1 MTKDQPPDAQA
12 KEAGQANKVAR
23 SRPILFWTAL
33 ILVSGVP
40 RVLGALFL
48 PNAFGDAY
56 AYFETIEVM
65 RSKIADG
72 TFAIKDL
79 YGFWFPMYQITCAA
93 ISYIFGH
100 AFYVSK
106 LVSALCGIGVCLL
119 VYLITMRLTDHR
131 PLALLAFVL
140 ASLSPLHIL
149 YSASSMT
156 DIPHGLLVMACLY
169 CVLERRWK
177 TAAVFAAA
185 AGFMRIESWIL
196 IALLPALQFFFQR
209 RVSLAACGITII
221 SPLLWFYISWKAT
234 GNTMAYFEV
243 RNRYIADYAA
253 ANPVVTT
260 FSIRRLRLDAER
272 LLISTN
278 LGVLCGCLAAT
289 FLIIRRFFRQKFE
302 AASQD
307 LAAVIA
313 ATVFFFYNL
322 GFLLFAYFTGR
333 QPDIW
338 SRYGLLFFTL
348 GLPVTAWTFL
358 AVTKERPRL
367 KLILAAALS
376 VIFVLQMKGQVS
388 EMASVVSEETARV
401 GIADY
406 LKRVQRDDPGSR
418 IYCEDGNVRF
428 LTGIPAERFLTAY
441 QLPADT
447 TTLLKRF
454 DESGVKYVVCNTW
467 EVSQLVKLFPEVGK
481 GRGNDIFHPV
491 MRAGAKY
498 SKLEFWVYQYR

>member
-1 MTKDQPPDAQA
+1 MTKDRTPDSQA
-12 KEAGQANKVAR
+12 DQVA
-23 SRPILFWTAL
+23 SSQSVLFWTAL

-40 RVLGALFL
+40 RVLGAFLL

-56 AYFETIEVM
+56 SYFEVIEAM

-93 ISYIFGH
+93 ISYLFGH

-119 VYLITMRLTDHR
+119 VYLITMRLTNHR
-131 PLALLAFVL
+131 PLALVAFAL
-140 ASLSPLHIL
+140 ASFSPLHIL
-149 YSASSMT
+149 YSATSMT
-156 DIPHGLLVMACLY
+156 DIPHALLVMACLY
-169 CVLERRWK
+169 FALEKRWN

-196 IALLPALQFFFQR
+196 IALLPALQFFLER
-209 RVSLAACGITII
+209 SVSLVACGFMII
-221 SPLLWFYISWKAT
+221 SPLLWFYISWKAP

-243 RNRYIADYAA
+243 RNRYIAEYAA

-260 FSIRRLRLDAER
+260 FSTQRLRLDAER

-278 LGVLCGCLAAT
+278 LGVLCSCLVAIL
-289 FLIIRRFFRQKFE
+289 LIARRLVQQKFE
-302 AASQD
+302 TAAQD
-307 LAAVIA
+307 FAGVIA
-313 ATVFFFYNL
+313 TTVFFFYNL

-358 AVTKERPRL
+358 AVTQERPRL
-367 KLILAAALS
+367 KFTLAAALS
-376 VIFVLQMKGQVS
+376 VICVLQTKSQIS
-388 EMASVVSEETARV
+388 EAASVISEETARA

-406 LKRVQRDDPGSR
+406 LKGAHRDDPGAR

-447 TTLLKRF
+447 TALLKRF
-454 DESGVKYVVCNTW
+454 DEAGVKYVVCNTW
-467 EVSQLVKLFPEVGK
+467 EVSQLIKLFPELGK
-481 GRGNDIFHPV
+481 GKGNDVFHLV

-498 SKLEFWVYQYR
+498 SKLEFWVYRYR

>member
-1 MTKDQPPDAQA
+1 MTKYQPPD
-12 KEAGQANKVAR
+12 GQANNVAR
-23 SRPILFWTAL
+23 SRSILFWTAL
-33 ILVSGVP
+33 ILIAGVP
-40 RVLGALFL
+40 RVLGAFFW

-56 AYFETIEVM
+56 SYFEAIELM

-93 ISYIFGH
+93 LSYIFGH
-100 AFYVSK
+100 AFYLSK

-119 VYLITMRLTDHR
+119 VYLITMRVTDHR
-131 PLALLAFVL
+131 PFALLAFAL

-169 CVLERRWK
+169 FALEKRWK

-196 IALLPALQFFFQR
+196 IALLPALQFLFQR
-209 RVSLAACGITII
+209 SISLAACGIMII
-221 SPLLWFYISWKAT
+221 SPLFWFYISWKAT
-234 GNTMAYFEV
+234 GNAMAYFEV

-260 FSIRRLRLDAER
+260 FSIQRLRLDAKR

-278 LGVLCGCLAAT
+278 LGVLCGCLFAT
-289 FLIIRRFFRQKFE
+289 PLIIRRLVRQKFE
-302 AASQD
+302 TALRE

-313 ATVFFFYNL
+313 TTVFFFYNL

-358 AVTKERPRL
+358 AVAKERPRL
-367 KLILAAALS
+367 KVVLAATLS
-376 VIFVLQMKGQVS
+376 IILVLQTKDQVS
-388 EMASVVSEETARV
+388 EVASVVSEETARA
-401 GIADY
+401 GIAAY
-406 LKRVQRDDPGSR
+406 LKEVHGDDPGSR

-428 LTGIPAERFLTAY
+428 LTGLPAERFLTSY
-441 QLPADT
+441 QLPADSAA
-447 TTLLKRF
+447 LLKRF
-454 DESGVKYVVCNTW
+454 DEAEVKYVVSNTW

-481 GRGNDIFHPV
+481 GKGNDVFHPV

-498 SKLEFWVYQYR
+498 SKLEFWVYRYR

>member
-1 MTKDQPPDAQA
+1 MTKDEPPD
-12 KEAGQANKVAR
+12 GQANKVAR
-23 SRPILFWTAL
+23 SRSILFWTAL
-33 ILVSGVP
+33 ILIAGVS
-40 RVLGALFL
+40 RVLGAFFW

-56 AYFETIEVM
+56 SYFEAIEVM

-93 ISYIFGH
+93 LSYIFGH
-100 AFYVSK
+100 GFYVSK

-131 PLALLAFVL
+131 SFSLLAFAL

-156 DIPHGLLVMACLY
+156 DIPHGFLVMACLY
-169 CVLERRWK
+169 FALENRWK

-196 IALLPALQFFFQR
+196 IALLPALQFLFQR
-209 RVSLAACGITII
+209 SVSLAACGIMII
-221 SPLLWFYISWKAT
+221 SPIFWFYISWKAT
-234 GNTMAYFEV
+234 GNAMAYFEV
-243 RNRYIADYAA
+243 RNQYIAEYAA

-260 FSIRRLRLDAER
+260 FSIQRLRLDAER

-278 LGVLCGCLAAT
+278 LGVLCGCLFAT
-289 FLIIRRFFRQKFE
+289 LLIIKRLVRQKFE
-302 AASQD
+302 TALQE

-358 AVTKERPRL
+358 AVTEERPRL
-367 KLILAAALS
+367 KFVLAAALS
-376 VIFVLQMKGQVS
+376 IIFVLQTKGQVS
-388 EMASVVSEETARV
+388 EVASVVSEETART
-401 GIADY
+401 GIAAY
-406 LKRVQRDDPGSR
+406 LKEVHRDDPGSR

-428 LTGIPAERFLTAY
+428 LTGIPAERFLTSY
-441 QLPADT
+441 RLPADT
-447 TTLLKRF
+447 TALLKHF
-454 DESGVKYVVCNTW
+454 DQAGVKYVVCNTW

-481 GRGNDIFHPV
+481 GKGNDVFHPV

-498 SKLEFWVYQYR
+498 SKLEFWVYRYR

>member
-1 MTKDQPPDAQA
+1 MTKDLTPD
-12 KEAGQANKVAR
+12 GQADKSPR
-23 SRPILFWTAL
+23 SRSILFWTAL
-33 ILVSGVP
+33 ILVAGVP
-40 RVLGALFL
+40 RVLGAFFL

-56 AYFETIEVM
+56 AYYEAIEIM

-106 LVSALCGIGVCLL
+106 LVSALCGIVVCLL

-131 PLALLAFVL
+131 PLALLAFAL

-169 CVLERRWK
+169 FALEKRWK

-209 RVSLAACGITII
+209 SVSLAACGIMII
-221 SPLLWFYISWKAT
+221 SPLLWFYVSWKAT

-253 ANPVVTT
+253 ANPVVKT
-260 FSIRRLRLDAER
+260 FSTQRLLLDAER

-278 LGVLCGCLAAT
+278 LGVLCSCLVAT
-289 FLIIRRFFRQKFE
+289 FLIIRRFVRQKFKRD
-302 AASQD
+302 SQD

-313 ATVFFFYNL
+313 TTVFFFYNL

-348 GLPVTAWTFL
+348 GLPVTVWTFL
-358 AVTKERPRL
+358 AITEEKPRL
-367 KLILAAALS
+367 KLIIAAALAI
-376 VIFVLQMKGQVS
+376 IFVLQMKGQVS
-388 EMASVVSEETARV
+388 ESASVVSEETARA
-401 GIADY
+401 GIANY
-406 LKRVQRDDPGSR
+406 LKGVHRDDPSSR

-428 LTGIPAERFLTAY
+428 LTGIPAERFLTSY

-447 TTLLKRF
+447 TVLLKHF
-454 DESGVKYVVCNTW
+454 DDAGVKYVVCNTW
-467 EVSQLVKLFPEVGK
+467 EVSQLVKLFPEVGNGK
-481 GRGNDIFHPV
+481 GNDIFHPV
-491 MRAGAKY
+491 MRAGARY
-498 SKLEFWVYQYR
+498 SKLEFWVYRYR

>member
-1 MTKDQPPDAQA
+1 VIMTKDQTPDGPADKA
-12 KEAGQANKVAR
+12 PRYR
-23 SRPILFWTAL
+23 SILFWTAL
-33 ILVSGVP
+33 ILVAGVP
-40 RVLGALFL
+40 RVLGAFFL

-56 AYFETIEVM
+56 AYYEAIEIM

-106 LVSALCGIGVCLL
+106 LVSALCGIVVCLL

-131 PLALLAFVL
+131 PLALLAFAL

-169 CVLERRWK
+169 FALEKRWK

-196 IALLPALQFFFQR
+196 IALLPALQFSFQR
-209 RVSLAACGITII
+209 SVSLAACGIMII
-221 SPLLWFYISWKAT
+221 SPLLWFYVSWKAT

-260 FSIRRLRLDAER
+260 FSTQRLLLDAER

-278 LGVLCGCLAAT
+278 LGVLCSCLVAT
-289 FLIIRRFFRQKFE
+289 FLIIRRFVRQKFE
-302 AASQD
+302 RASQD

-313 ATVFFFYNL
+313 TTVFFFYNL

-348 GLPVTAWTFL
+348 GLPVTVWTFL
-358 AVTKERPRL
+358 AITEERPRL
-367 KLILAAALS
+367 KLIIAAALAI
-376 VIFVLQMKGQVS
+376 IFVLQMKGQVS
-388 EMASVVSEETARV
+388 ESASVVSEETARA
-401 GIADY
+401 GIANY
-406 LKRVQRDDPGSR
+406 LKGVHRDDPSSR

-428 LTGIPAERFLTAY
+428 LTGIPAERFLTSY

-447 TTLLKRF
+447 TALLKRF
-454 DESGVKYVVCNTW
+454 DDAGVKYVVCNTW
-467 EVSQLVKLFPEVGK
+467 EVSQLVKLFPEVGNGK
-481 GRGNDIFHPV
+481 GNDIFHPV
-491 MRAGAKY
+491 MRAGSKY
-498 SKLEFWVYQYR
+498 SKLEFWVYRYR